1 MSRPGKVLFTLI
13 VALMIAQVACGGLLP
28 GRSGGSGTTT
38 GSARPAPHFEPGF
51 NLFSPEQDIELGKR
65 SAAEIARQVPL
76 MRDEATV
83 NYVRQLGAKLA
94 SKASGE
100 KFPYQFNVVAT
111 RDVNAFALPGGF
123 IFVYAGAIASAKN
136 EGELAGVIAH
146 EIAHVALRHGT
157 NQASKAYLAKA
168 GLGVIGAIAGSGD
181 NPDLGRVV
189 DSIGGAGANMILLR
203 FGRTAETQ
211 ADLEGARIM
220 AEAGYDPRDMAG
232 FFQTL
237 QAQGGQRVPEF
248 LSDHPDPGN
257 RVAEINNVLPS
268 LPMSANPVRDTD
280 AFQQTKARLTGRAA
294 GLTSAREPT
303 RKGPRNPED
312 IEPGVRPEPPAP
324 SFKRFQAR
332 DNSFAFEYPQNWD
345 ALSAGNDQNLIFAP
359 PGAYGQKGEAIYV
372 THGVFVGTLPAP
384 SNNLEQANRIFV
396 EEQIK
401 INPDFRIERSPQR
414 VSFSGRE
421 GYATVVSGPSTVTGV
436 TEVDII
442 YTTATADGKLFYLI
456 TMAPEE
462 EFENYQQTFQQ
473 MIASLR
479 LAG

>member
-1 MSRPGKVLFTLI
+1 MFLLI
-13 VALMIAQVACGGLLP
+13 VALMIAQLACGGLLP
-28 GRSGGSGTTT
+28 GRSGGDGTST
-38 GSARPAPHFEPGF
+38 GGGAARPGPHFKPGF
-51 NLFSPEQDIELGKR
+51 NLFSPEQDVELGRR
-65 SAAEIARQVPL
+65 SASEIAQQVPL

-94 SKASGE
+94 GKASGE
-100 KFPYQFNVVAT
+100 KFPYQFNVVGT

-146 EIAHVALRHGT
+146 EITHVALRHGT

-168 GLGVIGAIAGSGD
+168 GLGVLGALAGSGD
-181 NPDLGRVV
+181 SPDISRVV
-189 DSIGGAGANMILLR
+189 ESIGGAGANMILLR

-237 QAQGGQRVPEF
+237 QAGGGQRVPEF

-257 RVAEINNVLPS
+257 RVAAISAALLS

-280 AFQQTKARLTGRAA
+280 AFQQIKARLTGRAA
-294 GLTSAREPT
+294 PLTSAREPA
-303 RKGPRNPED
+303 RKGPRDPSD
-312 IEPGVRPEPPAP
+312 IEPTTRPQPPAP
-324 SFKRFQAR
+324 SFRGFQAR
-332 DNSFAFEYPQNWD
+332 DNSFAFQYPQNWD
-345 ALSAGNDQNLIFAP
+345 ALTTGNDENLIFAP
-359 PGAYGQKGEAIYV
+359 PGAYGQKGEAIFV

-384 SNNLEQANRIFV
+384 SSNLEQANRIFV

-401 INPDFRIERSPQR
+401 INLDFRVERPPQR
-414 VSFSGRE
+414 INFGGRE
-421 GYATVVSGPSTVTGV
+421 GYTTVVAGPSTVTGV
-436 TEVDII
+436 TEIDVI
-442 YTTATADGKLFYLI
+442 YITADADGKLFYLI
-456 TMAPEE
+456 TMAPED
-462 EFENYQQTFQQ
+462 EFGNYGRAFEQ
-473 MIASLR
+473 MISSLR